1 VFWQKSKK
9 FTLKRHASSADRT
22 AAWSY
27 GQPAVRSTYQEGV
40 IKMGAISEQAA
51 ILRQQW
57 ESSPRWTGIKRDY
70 TAHDVIR
77 LRASV
82 AGESALA
89 RRGAD
94 RLWNLLT
101 AQDAVRLPLVAAGQT
116 AEPARHSLAPVVADA
131 EASPGLDAFDQ
142 MTAMIGAGAA
152 GVHFEDQLPDAVR
165 GGKILI
171 PTGEHI
177 RALTAAR
184 LAADVL
190 DVPALI
196 IARTGAHA
204 TSWLTSDDDERDHE
218 FLTGERTANGFHR
231 VQPGLY
237 ACVTRGLAFA
247 PYADLLCLETPA
259 PDLAAA
265 RAFANIIHSQHPD
278 KLLAYHCAPSSRWQA
293 NPEDWSTAKFQ
304 RELAAM
310 GYRLQL
316 TTQTGSGALD
326 APVLE
331 LARG

>member
-1 VFWQKSKK
+1 ME
-9 FTLKRHASSADRT
+9 
-22 AAWSY
+22 
-27 GQPAVRSTYQEGV
+27 QEGV

-70 TAHDVIR
+70 SAHDVIR

-82 AGESALA
+82 VTDSALA
-89 RRGAD
+89 RRGAG
-94 RLWNLLT
+94 RLWTLLH
-101 AQDAVRLPLVAAGQT
+101 AQDAVRLPLVAAGQ
-116 AEPARHSLAPVVADA
+116 AADPARHVLAPLVVDA
-131 EASPGLDAFDQ
+131 EAGPGLDAFDQ
-142 MTAMIGAGAA
+142 MTAMIEAGAA
-152 GVHFEDQLPDAVR
+152 GVHFEDQLPEAVR
-165 GGKILI
+165 GGKILV

-177 RALTAAR
+177 KTLTAAR

-190 DVPALI
+190 DVPALV

-218 FLTGERTANGFHR
+218 FLTGERTADGFHR
-231 VQPGLY
+231 IQPGLY

-265 RAFANIIHSQHPD
+265 RAFAHLIHSQHPD
-278 KLLAYHCAPSSRWQA
+278 KLLAYHCGPSSRGEA
-293 NPEDWSTAKFQ
+293 DPADWSTAKFQ

-316 TTQTGSGALD
+316 TTEAGSGALD
-326 APVLE
+326 GPVLE